1 MQKKVLQHFQKK
13 EIRTGNKKMKVFN
26 KLSPNDEQ
34 LKGFMEGDVETPIA
48 MVNLLKFK
56 EKAEYEDGRETNL
69 SGAEAYAIYGE
80 KVQEC
85 LKKVGAEM
93 TFSGLVSRLML
104 GEVEDLWDSVAIA
117 RYPSRKAMLEM
128 IMDPYYQEIEK
139 HRSAG
144 LEGQL
149 NIETKY
155 F

>member
-1 MQKKVLQHFQKK
+1 MGALTLTLNPQLDLEPLTLQKVISFFR
-13 EIRTGNKKMKVFN
+13 ISSFCT
-26 KLSPNDEQ
+26 
-34 LKGFMEGDVETPIA
+34 
-48 MVNLLKFK
+48 
-56 EKAEYEDGRETNL
+56 TNL

-93 TFSGLVSRLML
+93 TFSGVVSRLML

>member
-1 MQKKVLQHFQKK
+1 
-13 EIRTGNKKMKVFN
+13 MKVFN

-34 LKGFMEGDVETPIA
+34 LNGFVEGDVETPIA

-93 TFSGLVSRLML
+93 TFSGVVSRLML

-139 HRSAG
+139 NTDQQVLRV
-144 LEGQL
+144 
-149 NIETKY
+149 N
-155 F
+155 